1 MGGTNLIQGL
11 RKILGA
17 ILVCY
22 IPIRMVI
29 FEEFFLTVP
38 SVRHTLLRVD
48 VLLTAIDHT
57 GETQLEGIHSPGENI
72 QGISTSIHEVQFSQ
86 NTNRSSALS
95 VYRAGKLQRFRI
107 RYVNIGSRDG
117 KNDTMIVEVE
127 ADTKAATQ
135 QTYLLGF
142 EM

>member
-1 MGGTNLIQGL
+1 
-11 RKILGA
+11 
-17 ILVCY
+17 
-22 IPIRMVI
+22 MVI
-29 FEEFFLTVP
+29 LEEFFLTIP
-38 SVRHTLLRVD
+38 SVRHALLRVD
-48 VLLTAIDHT
+48 VLLTAIDYT
-57 GETQLEGIHSPGENI
+57 NETQLERIHSPGENI

-107 RYVNIGSRDG
+107 RNVNIGGRDG
-117 KNDTMIVEVE
+117 KNDTIIVEFGAE
-127 ADTKAATQ
+127 TKGAAQ